1 MEILQ
6 KVAEKARGIC
16 LDDQFISLFL
26 LCQEEDAEQKV
37 YKYLEQYR
45 LAEIRKT
52 NEKISEK
59 WEKKA
64 KRLID
69 NVISIPQEEKAALL
83 DFFTK
88 YRFVIQDYWNDEKK
102 LTTFLQEKEVLSWKE
117 QIMELRTYFEIPS
130 SRIIKLSS
138 RLQGESH

>member
-26 LCQEEDAEQKV
+26 LCQEEKAEQKV
-37 YKYLEQYR
+37 YQYLEQYR
-45 LAEIRKT
+45 LAEIRKA

-69 NVISIPQEEKAALL
+69 NVISMPQEEKTALL

-88 YRFVIQDYWNDEKK
+88 YRFVIQDYWNEEEK

-117 QIMELRTYFEIPS
+117 QILELRTYFEIPS

-138 RLQGESH
+138 GLQGKSH

>member
-26 LCQEEDAEQKV
+26 LCQEENAEQKV
-37 YKYLEQYR
+37 WEYLTQYR
-45 LAEIRKT
+45 LAEIRKA
-52 NEKISEK
+52 NEKIAEK

-69 NVISIPQEEKAALL
+69 TAISVPEAEKQFLY

-88 YRFVIQDYWNDEKK
+88 YRFVIQDYWNEEKK
-102 LTTFLQEKEVLSWKE
+102 LTTFLQEKEVPSWKAP
-117 QIMELRTYFEIPS
+117 ILELRTYFEIPS
-130 SRIIKLSS
+130 PRTIRLFSR
-138 RLQGESH
+138 